1 MEGDDRR
8 RSVSQVVIG
17 FSEEQSEALRDQ
29 DESFYGYS
37 SDSSE
42 SDDSSDSSDTA
53 ERSRLAGGYVGSDA
67 EENLDDSFL
76 SPVAASEASALGAPV
91 VAAKKTKRAPSV
103 ESSPADVEERRT
115 RGCDCRG
122 GNCFLNV
129 SAEDLKT
136 ARNLTEELDKASR
149 LIFINGKLDTLAN
162 RGETLQHASA
172 ARRAA
177 TSRARVSYRYEVN
190 QTKVCLAVFLFAYSV
205 SRHELHTVQSHLD
218 AGVVVPVPHGNV
230 GVKPWH
236 AVTAEEVTKVRDFIL
251 NYASINGLPQPSAPR
266 GHNVAAPTHLP
277 SVPTK
282 KLIHALYMKAGG
294 TVSYQTFDK
303 LWLRDYP
310 DVIIMKQVSEISFLS
325 R

>member
-8 RSVSQVVIG
+8 RSFSQVVIG

-53 ERSRLAGGYVGSDA
+53 ERSPLAGYVGSDA
-67 EENLDDSFL
+67 EKNLDDSFL
-76 SPVAASEASALGAPV
+76 SPVAASEASALGAPAA
-91 VAAKKTKRAPSV
+91 AAKKTKRAPSV
-103 ESSPADVEERRT
+103 ESSLADVEERRT

-122 GNCFLNV
+122 GNCVLNI

-149 LIFINGKLDTLAN
+149 LIFISGKLDTLAN
-162 RGETLQHASA
+162 RGGTLQHASA
-172 ARRAA
+172 TRRAA

-190 QTKVCLAVFLFAYSV
+190 QTKVCLGVFLFAYSV

-218 AGVVVPVPHGNV
+218 AGTVVPVPHGNV

-251 NYASINGLPQPSAPR
+251 NYASISGLPQSPAPR
-266 GHNVAAPTHLP
+266 GHNVAAPTYLP
-277 SVPTK
+277 SVSIACNLRTCAVCRLHGAKYAVCRLHGTQSADCMVTVQTK
-282 KLIHALYMKAGG
+282 
-294 TVSYQTFDK
+294 D
-303 LWLRDYP
+303 P
-310 DVIIMKQVSEISFLS
+310 
-325 R
+325 